1 MSLKNG
7 YRDGSVGGGWD
18 GRVWV
23 EAQGAKVFACVAHA
37 PIAGDLHMG
46 RTNRGK
52 ADPRVQVIFP
62 AWNSIR

>member
-1 MSLKNG
+1 M
-7 YRDGSVGGGWD
+7 GGGWD